1 MSPYLSHFVGP
12 KLGKV
17 NWKSGVPFN
26 YDAFFINNKGSG
38 LKFYTN
44 YHFETMKPPNK
55 FKPYIQC
62 KICAFISVV
71 EVRMKKVLT

>member
-17 NWKSGVPFN
+17 NWISGVPFHC
-26 YDAFFINNKGSG
+26 DAFFINNKGSG
-38 LKFYTN
+38 LTN
-44 YHFETMKPPNK
+44 YHLETMKPLNK